1 MAPLKL
7 WTDDRELRTPASMPA
22 PPAWAA
28 RSKSR
33 DVHVQ
38 KHHQTEE
45 TSPAY
50 LHGSNAENRL
60 VTLLWSQEGIAL
72 TDSFWQTLDSVPA
85 ASSCSSNAAGPS
97 SLSVPSLGPELA
109 LVFHRWTWLVCLDLF
124 AVTPNE
130 MTTRPLLSFSHFF
143 VLFLI
148 FLQSVLP
155 NHNSLSLVW
164 NSFGNV
170 IMFHIPKEFHKAK
183 YQCTRCRWGTL
194 RSFNILHPLFFLS
207 SNTLQTCWKPL
218 IWNL

>member
-1 MAPLKL
+1 MAPFKL
-7 WTDDRELRTPASMPA
+7 PA

-38 KHHQTEE
+38 KHHPTEE

-60 VTLLWSQEGIAL
+60 VTLLWSQEGNAL

-85 ASSCSSNAAGPS
+85 ASSCCSSTAGPS
-97 SLSVPSLGPELA
+97 SLSVPSLGPGLV
-109 LVFHRWTWLVCLDLF
+109 LVFHRWTWLICLDLF

-130 MTTRPLLSFSHFF
+130 KTTRQLLSFSHFF

-148 FLQSVLP
+148 FLQSVWNGCLI
-155 NHNSLSLVW
+155 SQCCQTTILSASCEILWKCDYV
-164 NSFGNV
+164 SHSQRISQGKV
-170 IMFHIPKEFHKAK
+170 SMH
-183 YQCTRCRWGTL
+183 TL
-194 RSFNILHPLFFLS
+194 QMRNFEIIQYSSSPFLS
-207 SNTLQTCWKPL
+207 FF
-218 IWNL
+218 